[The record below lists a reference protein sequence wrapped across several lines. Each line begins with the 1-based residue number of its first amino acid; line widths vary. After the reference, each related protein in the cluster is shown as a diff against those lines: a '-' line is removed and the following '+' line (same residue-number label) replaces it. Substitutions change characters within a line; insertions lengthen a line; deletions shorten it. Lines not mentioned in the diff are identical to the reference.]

1 MAEDISPNRICE
13 WRGAQANS
21 CCSAFCSILL
31 VHRRWPGF
39 SPPTYSSFQKPR
51 SQRSHLAFSWK
62 YLAPRR
68 PFNPSFELCQI
79 KCKNDTVSRS
89 KQHRQ
94 CEGIS
99 THLIPRA
106 APNRATHIRAPLP
119 ALAADSRHANSG
131 CSPRLIVPHDGRLA
145 QLQASPVSTL
155 RLRAAV
161 ECQ

>member
-21 CCSAFCSILL
+21 CCSALCSILL

-51 SQRSHLAFSWK
+51 SQKSHLAFSGK
-62 YLAPRR
+62 YFAPRR

-79 KCKNDTVSRS
+79 KCKNDGQSVEPAFAMRRDQHTSDTAGGTQPRHTYTRTITSASSRQLPRQQRLFPAPHCATRREAGTIS
-89 KQHRQ
+89 CKQ
-94 CEGIS
+94 
-99 THLIPRA
+99 
-106 APNRATHIRAPLP
+106 
-119 ALAADSRHANSG
+119 ALCQHCGS
-131 CSPRLIVPHDGRLA
+131 
-145 QLQASPVSTL
+145 
-155 RLRAAV
+155 AAV

>member
-51 SQRSHLAFSWK
+51 SQKSHLAFSGK
-62 YLAPRR
+62 YFAPRR

-79 KCKNDTVSRS
+79 KCKNDGQSVEPAFAMRRD
-89 KQHRQ
+89 QHTSDTAGGTQPRH
-94 CEGIS
+94 
-99 THLIPRA
+99 THTRTI
-106 APNRATHIRAPLP
+106 TP

-131 CSPRLIVPHDGRLA
+131 CSPRLIVPHDWRLA

-155 RLRAAV
+155 RLRGS
-161 ECQ
+161 